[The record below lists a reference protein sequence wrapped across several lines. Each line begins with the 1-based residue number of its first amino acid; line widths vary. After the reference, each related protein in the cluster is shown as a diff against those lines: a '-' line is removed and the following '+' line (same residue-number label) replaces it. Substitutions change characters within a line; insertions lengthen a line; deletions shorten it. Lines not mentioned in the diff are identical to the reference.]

1 MSYRF
6 LRNVVVKGL
15 LLFFVFNLLW
25 AACNG
30 NRINQLSL
38 YNRLLRGRERFP
50 YGENPAQSYNLS
62 LSDLDAMFAS
72 HVLAGAPKSSNE
84 FRVIVIGDS
93 SIWGTLLRP
102 EETLPGILN
111 ARHLTAPDGRS
122 MEFYNLGYPTMSL
135 VKDLMVL
142 DQAMQY
148 APDLIL
154 WAVTLESFPRENQLI
169 SPIVAQNPVRVNA
182 LIDRYDLELTPLE
195 ESAGFWQRTIVAQ
208 RRPLADWLRLQFYGV
223 MWSATGVDQTY
234 PTDYTPALRDLEPN
248 ANYQDWVPPEIPAGG
263 LAMDV
268 LSAGMKIAGEV
279 PILLV
284 NEPIL
289 VSDGENSDIRYNYYY
304 PRWVYDQYRQNLEG
318 TCEREG
324 WTCLDLWDAVPQE
337 FFTNSAIHRNPEGEL
352 RFATSLIESGVLP

>member
-6 LRNVVVKGL
+6 LRNVFVKGL
-15 LLFFVFNLLW
+15 LLFFFFNFIW

-72 HVLAGAPKSSNE
+72 HVLAGTPKSSNE

-122 MEFYNLGYPTMSL
+122 MQFYNLGYPTMSL

-142 DQAMQY
+142 DQAMQF

-154 WAVTLESFPRENQLI
+154 WSITLESFPRANQLT
-169 SPIVAQNPVRVNA
+169 SPIVAQNPARVNA
-182 LIDRYDLELTPLE
+182 LIDRYDLDLTPLE
-195 ESAGFWQRTIVAQ
+195 ESTSFWQQTIVAQ
-208 RRPLADWLRLQFYGV
+208 RRPLADWLRLQVYGV

-234 PTDYTPALRDLEPN
+234 PDDFTPALRDLEPDPD
-248 ANYQDWVPPEIPAGG
+248 YQGWVPPEIPSDA
-263 LAMDV
+263 LALDV
-268 LSAGMKIAGEV
+268 LSAGMQMAAEV
-279 PILLV
+279 PVILV

-289 VSDGENSDIRYNYYY
+289 VSEGKNSDIRYNYYY
-304 PRWVYDQYRQNLEG
+304 PRWVYDQYRQILG
-318 TCEREG
+318 ATCEAEG

-337 FFTNSAIHRNPEGEL
+337 FFTNSAIHRSPQGEQLFAL
-352 RFATSLIESGVLP
+352 RLIESGILP